1 MEPGCALRFTIRCSV
16 GSLGNQSLSGPW
28 VKTNSAVTTQVLVIK
43 TLFGSPT
50 TLKINASWL
59 IRRKSLASI
68 MRMITNG
75 ACARRGAKAR
85 IPAFRKSTTCASGKE
100 PSHRAKLSKLK
111 S

>member
-1 MEPGCALRFTIRCSV
+1 MEPGCAVRFTKRCSV
-16 GSLGNQSLSGPW
+16 GSVSPW
-28 VKTNSAVTTQVLVIK
+28 MKTTSPVAVITQVLVIK
-43 TLFGSPT
+43 TLIGPPT
-50 TLKINASWL
+50 TLKISASWL
-59 IRRKSLASI
+59 IRRNSLASI

-85 IPAFRKSTTCASGKE
+85 RAAFRHSNTFASGKE